1 MKKIDLHIHTKS
13 SGQDRDFSFSKEVL
27 QKYVSEADLSCIAVT
42 NHNLFARNQFEEIK
56 SALEILV
63 LPGIEI
69 DVEKCHMLVLADGR
83 DLDDLSQ
90 RCEEVERRWQASGV
104 PLEYAGFNEIFGD
117 LRKYILIPHY
127 LKEPKIS
134 VESLEKFEGHIHCGE
149 VSSPK
154 KFIACRNDPE
164 MLTPVFLVTVG

>member
-13 SGQDRDFSFSKEVL
+13 SSQDWDFSFSKEML
-27 QKYVSEADLSCIAVT
+27 QKYVSEAELSCIAIT
-42 NHNLFARNQFEEIK
+42 NHNLFDRGQFLEIK

-63 LPGIEI
+63 LPGIEV
-69 DVEKCHMLVLADGR
+69 DVEKCHILVLADGR
-83 DLDDLSQ
+83 DLDDFSQ
-90 RCEEVERRWQASGV
+90 KCDEVERRWRASGA
-104 PLEYAGFNEIFGD
+104 PLQHADFEEVFGD

-134 VESLEKFEGHIHCGE
+134 AESLEKFGGHIHCGE

-154 KFIACRNDPE
+154 KFMACHNDPE
-164 MLTPVFLVTVG
+164 MLTPVFSVTAE